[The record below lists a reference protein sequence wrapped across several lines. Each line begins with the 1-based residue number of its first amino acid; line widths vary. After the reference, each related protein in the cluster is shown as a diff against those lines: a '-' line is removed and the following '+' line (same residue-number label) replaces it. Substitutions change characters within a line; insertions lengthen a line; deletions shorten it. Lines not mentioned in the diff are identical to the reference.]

1 MMKQTEIK
9 KFLIIG
15 GGLAGTSLAHHLLQR
30 NQSVQIID
38 GGENH
43 STRVA
48 AGMVNPLV
56 FRRTTLSWRA
66 ADFLTYSW
74 DFYKSLERL
83 LNITLA
89 EPLVIR
95 RIFPSEHER
104 EEWKTKQMLPDFQA
118 HLTPLL
124 ESEAPQNYKTT
135 FGTGLVKSGFFVH
148 AKDYYLKNRTYFLDL
163 GLLKSKKFIPSLL
176 DPISGS
182 YENEV
187 FDHIIFCTGYKNSS
201 CPFFKNVPVKSTK
214 GQTLEIKSTIFPE
227 KESLHLKCFVFP
239 IGQQKFRIGATYEWD
254 NEELVPTETAK
265 NHLLDQ
271 IKYISDEEI
280 EVLSQPIGIR
290 PTTMDRRPTMGTH
303 PQFSKLHIF
312 NGLGAK
318 GYLLAPKLAAEMTS
332 YLLDQSPLDP
342 EVSLKRYKFFS

>member
-1 MMKQTEIK
+1 MEQEDSK

-15 GGLAGTSLAHHLLQR
+15 GGLAGSSLAHHLIQR

-38 GGENH
+38 DGENH

-66 ADFLTYSW
+66 ADFLHYSW
-74 DFYKSLERL
+74 EYYKSLEHL

-89 EPLVIR
+89 EPLLIR
-95 RIFPSEHER
+95 RIFPSEQER
-104 EEWKTKQMLPDFQA
+104 EEWIKKQELLDFQA
-118 HLTPLL
+118 HLTLLL
-124 ESEAPQNYKTT
+124 ESETPQKYKTA
-135 FGTGLVKSGFFVH
+135 FGTGLVKSGFFIH
-148 AKDYYLKNRTYFLDL
+148 AQDYYLKNRAYFSNQ
-163 GLLKSKKFIPSLL
+163 GLLKSKTFTPSQL
-176 DPISGS
+176 DPMSGT

-201 CPFFKNVPVKSTK
+201 CPFFNNVPVKSTK
-214 GQTLEIKSTIFPE
+214 GQTLEVKSDIFPE
-227 KESLHLKCFVFP
+227 NESLHLKCFVFP

-265 NHLLDQ
+265 IHLLDQ
-271 IKYISDEEI
+271 LKYISEQEV

-303 PQFSKLHIF
+303 PQFPKLHIF

-318 GYLLAPKLAAEMTS
+318 GYLLAPRLAAEMAE
-332 YLLDQSPLDP
+332 YLLDGKALDP